1 MEPIIIWHDYFTTQL
16 SYTTPL
22 RLVVFGM
29 QSHRIRNL
37 ISLLVFRRTTSYFI
51 DILFFTTRNVSL

>member
-1 MEPIIIWHDYFTTQL
+1 MIILQRYYNYRT
-16 SYTTPL
+16 SL

-37 ISLLVFRRTTSYFI
+37 ISLLVFRRITWYFI
-51 DILFFTTRNVSL
+51 DILFFTTGNVSL